1 MLPDPIG
8 SQMEGCPESNTV
20 LYLILT
26 SLLVPFLF
34 VLYKVAA
41 VCYKKGHKTK
51 QETARRESMTSMAFA
66 ELQLELFGEKAL
78 KNLKHIGSSHD
89 LQKLASL
96 RSLDSTSKNSISKVE
111 TSGDSTSEDGSK
123 DQFNDF
129 MSFAIASTSSS
140 YSISSLDMHQ
150 HQDALLHYQSSALQY
165 ILF

>member
-34 VLYKVAA
+34 VLYKLAA

-89 LQKLASL
+89 LQKLASM
-96 RSLDSTSKNSISKVE
+96 RSLDSTSKISISKVD

-123 DQFNDF
+123 DQFDDF
-129 MSFAIASTSSS
+129 MSFLNDSKV
-140 YSISSLDMHQ
+140 
-150 HQDALLHYQSSALQY
+150 
-165 ILF
+165 

>member
-34 VLYKVAA
+34 VLYKLAA
-41 VCYKKGHKTK
+41 VLYKKGHKSK

-96 RSLDSTSKNSISKVE
+96 RSLDSMSKISISKVDTSGE
-111 TSGDSTSEDGSK
+111 SGDSISEDGSK
-123 DQFNDF
+123 DQFDDF
-129 MSFAIASTSSS
+129 MSFLNDSKV
-140 YSISSLDMHQ
+140 
-150 HQDALLHYQSSALQY
+150 
-165 ILF
+165 